1 MSRASL
7 LELLKEVRQRQLASQ
22 LSRVIS
28 AKPSAF
34 DLHAHWF
41 AASHN
46 SPAPRR
52 RIGGL
57 AGRPYIIAPV
67 VQFLNHS
74 QVAEFPVSNAFN
86 VSLPE
91 RGFGITLSVM
101 FKSDRSSMIMLVV
114 NAGIPLASLVAVVAL
129 IFRQMIFAAS

>member
-1 MSRASL
+1 
-7 LELLKEVRQRQLASQ
+7 
-22 LSRVIS
+22 
-28 AKPSAF
+28 
-34 DLHAHWF
+34 
-41 AASHN
+41 
-46 SPAPRR
+46 
-52 RIGGL
+52 
-57 AGRPYIIAPV
+57 
-67 VQFLNHS
+67 LNHS